1 MAKVKSR
8 VPRGFTRYYAL
19 NIINEKPSTGKEL
32 IEEAENRSDGEWSPS
47 PGLIYPLLGRLLR
60 DGLINEGSEGRFV
73 ITEKGVKAL
82 EDHAKVQDQLER
94 QIDLIT
100 RLGLSV
106 YTTGKIL
113 AEESIDRITEL
124 TTIVKDRVASGSAE
138 IQERF
143 NENYKQFL
151 ISELE
156 KLKAHE
162 SVSDVE

>member
-1 MAKVKSR
+1 MAKVRSR

-32 IEEAENRSDGEWSPS
+32 IEEAERRSDGEWSPS

-60 DGLINEGSEGRFV
+60 DGLIDDGSEGRFV
-73 ITEKGVKAL
+73 ITEKGIRAL

-106 YTTGKIL
+106 YTKGKIL

-124 TTIVKDRVASGSAE
+124 TAVVKDRVANGSSE

-156 KLKAHE
+156 KLEASE
-162 SVSDVE
+162 SSPDVE

>member
-8 VPRGFTRYYAL
+8 VPRGFTRYYTL

-32 IEEAENRSDGEWSPS
+32 IKEAEKRSDGEWSPS

-82 EDHAKVQDQLER
+82 ENYTKIQDQLER

-113 AEESIDRITEL
+113 AKESIDRITEL
-124 TTIVKDRVASGSAE
+124 TTIVKDRVASGSSE
-138 IQERF
+138 IQEKF
-143 NENYKQFL
+143 NENYKRFL

-156 KLKAHE
+156 KLGTHE
-162 SVSDVE
+162 SASNVE

>member
-32 IEEAENRSDGEWSPS
+32 IEEAERRSGGEWSPS

-60 DGLINEGSEGRFV
+60 DGLILEGEGGKFN
-73 ITEKGVKAL
+73 ITQIGLDALAEYAKA
-82 EDHAKVQDQLER
+82 QDQFEK
-94 QIDLIT
+94 QISLIKK
-100 RLGLSV
+100 LGLSM

-124 TTIVKDRVASGSAE
+124 TTIVKERVASGSSE

-143 NENYKQFL
+143 NENYRKFL

-156 KLKAHE
+156 KLDSQE
-162 SVSDVE
+162 RP

>member
-19 NIINEKPSTGKEL
+19 NIIREKPSTGKEL
-32 IEEAENRSDGEWSPS
+32 IEEAERRSDGEWSPS

-60 DGLINEGSEGRFV
+60 DGLIDDGSDGRFV

-82 EDHAKVQDQLER
+82 EDHARVQEQLER

-100 RLGLSV
+100 KLGLSV
-106 YTTGKIL
+106 YTKGKIL

-124 TTIVKDRVASGSAE
+124 TSIVKDRVASGSSE

-143 NENYKQFL
+143 NESYRQFL

-156 KLKAHE
+156 KLEAPE
-162 SVSDVE
+162 ISTDPE

>member
-19 NIINEKPSTGKEL
+19 NIIREKPSTGKEL
-32 IEEAENRSDGEWSPS
+32 IEEAERRSDGEWSPS

-60 DGLINEGSEGRFV
+60 DGLIDDGSDGRFL

-82 EDHAKVQDQLER
+82 EDHARVQEQLER

-100 RLGLSV
+100 KLGLSV
-106 YTTGKIL
+106 YTKGKIL

-124 TTIVKDRVASGSAE
+124 TSIVKDRVASGSSE

-143 NENYKQFL
+143 NESYRQFL

-156 KLKAHE
+156 KLEAPE
-162 SVSDVE
+162 ISTDPE

>member
-1 MAKVKSR
+1 MAKIKSR

-32 IEEAENRSDGEWSPS
+32 IVEAEKRSDGEWSPS

-60 DGLINEGSEGRFV
+60 DELINEGAEGRFE

-82 EDHAKVQDQLER
+82 EDHAKIQDELER

-106 YTTGKIL
+106 YTKGKIL

-124 TTIVKDRVASGSAE
+124 TTIVKDRVSSGSSE
-138 IQERF
+138 IQEKF
-143 NENYKQFL
+143 NEKYKQFL

-156 KLKAHE
+156 KLGAHE
-162 SVSDVE
+162 SISDVE

>member
-19 NIINEKPSTGKEL
+19 NIINVKPSTGKEL
-32 IEEAENRSDGEWSPS
+32 IEEAEKRSDGDWSPS

-100 RLGLSV
+100 RLGIVDRQRFKKGS
-106 YTTGKIL
+106 T
-113 AEESIDRITEL
+113 RITENSL
-124 TTIVKDRVASGSAE
+124 SASSRSWRLMKKHQ
-138 IQERF
+138 I
-143 NENYKQFL
+143 
-151 ISELE
+151 
-156 KLKAHE
+156 
-162 SVSDVE
+162 